1 MKEKDKENMQNE
13 WKNKTVEYWIGV
25 GLVLGASVGAGWG
38 PVFGNV
44 ALGAAL
50 GAGGGILLMAILIKL
65 RLIK

>member
-25 GLVLGASVGAGWG
+25 GLVLGTGVGAGWG